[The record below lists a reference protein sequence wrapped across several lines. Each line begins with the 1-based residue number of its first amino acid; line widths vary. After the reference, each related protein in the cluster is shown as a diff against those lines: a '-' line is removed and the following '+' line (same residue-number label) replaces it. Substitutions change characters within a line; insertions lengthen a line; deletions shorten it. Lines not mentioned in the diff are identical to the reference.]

1 MSVCSP
7 RLLSCF
13 HSTTTAGRA
22 WPSTASGCH
31 SLSLRRE
38 SKRQQNMLKIRLK
51 LTQKQRGLLQSVPTN
66 RRSALHPLMSG
77 LIVTYTLATSP
88 LLFPACDDLL
98 LGDPRMPLLKPLP
111 AGKPLLPSCHT
122 PRCMT
127 VPFWTSMPHTAAR
140 EAQPQVT
147 NIRAGM
153 AG

>member
-1 MSVCSP
+1 
-7 RLLSCF
+7 
-13 HSTTTAGRA
+13 
-22 WPSTASGCH
+22 
-31 SLSLRRE
+31 
-38 SKRQQNMLKIRLK
+38 MLKIRLK

-66 RRSALHPLMSG
+66 RSSALHPLTSG

-111 AGKPLLPSCHT
+111 AGKPRLSSCHT

-140 EAQPQVT
+140 EVQQQVI
-147 NIRAGM
+147 NVRARM
-153 AG
+153 AEKFGVTYVRLCQVAREREMTFLHDLKLQRSRQTDR